1 METNSRY
8 ELRDDQWERLVHLLP
23 PERTGKKGRPA
34 HDNRNMV
41 NAMLWINRSGA
52 PWRDLPA
59 TYGSWKSVHTRFRR
73 WRELGIFERILEQ
86 LANEPDEES
95 RMIDATH
102 VRVHQH
108 AAGAKGGASS
118 RQSDDSEAD

>member
-1 METNSRY
+1 
-8 ELRDDQWERLVHLLP
+8 
-23 PERTGKKGRPA
+23 
-34 HDNRNMV
+34 
-41 NAMLWINRSGA
+41 MLWINRSGA

-59 TYGSWKSVHTRFRR
+59 CYGSWKSVHTRFRR
-73 WRELGIFERILEQ
+73 WQERGLFDRILEH
-86 LANEPDEES
+86 LADEPDEES

-118 RQSDDSEAD
+118 KPSDDRAVD